1 MKHIIIKSTLT
12 VLISFAFILQ
22 ANAQFTLSGEFR
34 TRAEANNG
42 YKYIPV
48 EDDITQYYVTQR
60 TRLNAMYKSEKY
72 DAYLSLQ
79 DVRSWGGEDIYTG
92 AGVWGYT
99 HGLDI
104 YQAWINLKLGEA
116 SNLKIGRQELKYNDQ
131 RLLSWRNWNQYGLTY
146 DALVFK
152 TQKNDWRFDLGLSYN
167 SLNTKITGDVNNRNN
182 RYYAD
187 KNRIKTLNF
196 LYLERKFNDA
206 FTLSFTGI
214 HAGYAEAADS
224 DTVNNTLTYGFYA
237 KYAKNGLDFTGNAFL
252 QGGKNKNGQDIEA
265 YFLTADAG
273 YKFNSTRLG
282 LGADLIS
289 GHDAS
294 NTDADYADTDHTFNL
309 MYGARFKYY
318 GWINH
323 FILMDK
329 HTRNGGLID
338 IYPNVTHKFNKSTTI
353 KAFYH
358 LFSTEQEVP
367 DGNGG
372 TFDKSLGSALDLMFI
387 KGFSKEV
394 KLQAGLS
401 YSMPSET
408 LEAFKGATDTEE
420 SPFWGWVMLTIKPT
434 FFKK

>member
-1 MKHIIIKSTLT
+1 MKHIMIKSTLT
-12 VLISFAFILQ
+12 VLISFASILQ

-48 EDDITQYYVTQR
+48 EGDVAQYYVTQR
-60 TRLNAMYKSEKY
+60 TRLNAMYKSENY

-79 DVRSWGGEDIYTG
+79 DVRSWGGEDFYTG
-92 AGVWGYT
+92 AGVWEHT
-99 HGLDI
+99 NGLDI
-104 YQAWINLKLGEA
+104 YQAWIDLKLGEA

-167 SLNTKITGDVNNRNN
+167 SWDTKITGDVNNRNN
-182 RYYAD
+182 WYYAD

-206 FTLSFTGI
+206 FTLTFTGI
-214 HAGYAEAADS
+214 HAGYQQGADS
-224 DTVNNTLTYGFYA
+224 DTVNGTFTYGLHG
-237 KYAKNGLDFTGNAFL
+237 KYAKNGIDFTANAFL
-252 QGGKNKNGQDIEA
+252 QSGENQNGQDIQA

-273 YKFNSTRLG
+273 YKFNSTRVG

-338 IYPNVTHKFNKSTTI
+338 IYPNVTHKFNKSTTV

-372 TFDKSLGSALDLMFI
+372 TFDKSLGSALDIMFI
-387 KGFSKEV
+387 KGFSKDV

-408 LEAFKGATDTEE
+408 LEAFKGATGTEE
-420 SPFWGWVMLTIKPT
+420 SPFWGWVMLTVKPT
-434 FFKK
+434 FFKN